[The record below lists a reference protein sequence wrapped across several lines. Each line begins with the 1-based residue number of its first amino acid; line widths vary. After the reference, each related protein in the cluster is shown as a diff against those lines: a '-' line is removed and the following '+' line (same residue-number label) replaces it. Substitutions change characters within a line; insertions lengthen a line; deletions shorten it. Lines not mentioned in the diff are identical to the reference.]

1 MRAPQILP
9 DPLMEFAVR
18 ALTAT
23 HLRSPDPAGAERQE
37 PRQRLRFTVS
47 RISSSSVIAVRG
59 EVDASNA
66 RDVSG
71 CVTSHLEGCS
81 QLLLDLS
88 GLEFFGTEGLS
99 ALHKINAECDARG
112 IPWLLVVAAHV
123 SRVLCICDP
132 EGVLPT
138 AENAPT
144 ALATL
149 DKGRHLHLL

>member
-1 MRAPQILP
+1 M
-9 DPLMEFAVR
+9 R
-18 ALTAT
+18 ALTAI
-23 HLRSPDPAGAERQE
+23 HLRSPDPAERRE
-37 PRQRLRFTVS
+37 PRQRLRFTVQ
-47 RISSSSVIAVRG
+47 RISSSKVIAMRG

-71 CVTSHLEGCS
+71 YVTSHLAGCS

-88 GLEFFGTEGLS
+88 GLDFFGTEGIS
-99 ALHKINAECDARG
+99 ALHKINAECDGRG
-112 IPWLLVVAAHV
+112 MPWLLVVGAHV

-138 AENAPT
+138 ADNAPT